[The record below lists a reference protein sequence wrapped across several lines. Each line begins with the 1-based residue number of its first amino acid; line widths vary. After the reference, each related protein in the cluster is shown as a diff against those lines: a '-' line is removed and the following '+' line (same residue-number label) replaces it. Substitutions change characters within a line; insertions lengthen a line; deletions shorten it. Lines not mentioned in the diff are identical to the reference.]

1 MMPKEVSV
9 HVTHQILLAVLD
21 GTIPQQVLQEIVKEH
36 LMALCPVCRQEIETF
51 DWRQH
56 RREVGDPSA
65 YGVQFDRVVES
76 VRGHAVQIQKER
88 REAGRWLA
96 ELRKLPAGRRRGRVA
111 GAYKRFRGQVFAEL
125 LVDEAVRSLPA
136 DPEAVHAWADLARLV
151 LDRTPAAALDPTT
164 SPPVLVRATA
174 HRGNALRLLER
185 PREAAEE
192 FRVARKL
199 VDARAVTDLSTLA
212 ELDSLEASLWTD
224 QRHLARAER
233 LLHRASL
240 LYGLLGEE
248 ELAARTRIKLG
259 LVHYD
264 QGELERAARDH
275 GRALEALTLEGA
287 PRLYLYARFN
297 LADTLEALG
306 RPCETLGLL
315 DEDRELQAEHF
326 AAKNLLRVDWLRGK
340 VARATG
346 NAAEAEERLSRA
358 REGFVAAGLG
368 YETALVSLELALVLL
383 EKGETARVRTI
394 AREALRI
401 FGAQEVHPEAFAA
414 FKLFHD
420 AALAERLTRE
430 VVEKTIRYIHD
441 AQAKPLDPGS
451 PS

>member
-1 MMPKEVSV
+1 V

-21 GTIPQQVLQEIVKEH
+21 GTIPQQVLREIVKEH

-56 RREVGDPSA
+56 RREAGDPSA
-65 YGVQFDRVVES
+65 YGVHFDRVVES
-76 VRGHAVQIQKER
+76 VRGHAVQVKRER
-88 REAGRWLA
+88 REAERWLA
-96 ELRKLPAGRRRGRVA
+96 ELRKLPAGRRRGRVT

-125 LVDEAVRSLPA
+125 LVEEAVHHVPA

-151 LDRTPAAALDPTT
+151 LGRTSAAALDPGT

-185 PREAAEE
+185 PREAAAE
-192 FRVARKL
+192 FQEARKL
-199 VDARAVTDLSTLA
+199 VDERAVTDLSTLA

-248 ELAARTRIKLG
+248 ELRARIQIQLG

-264 QGELERAARDH
+264 QGEPERAVRAH
-275 GRALEALTLEGA
+275 ERALEALTLAEA

-297 LADTLEALG
+297 LAGALEALG
-306 RPCETLGLL
+306 RPSQALALVE
-315 DEDRELQAEHF
+315 EDRQLQAEHF
-326 AAKNLLRVDWLRGK
+326 GPEELLQIDWLRGK

-346 NAAEAEERLSRA
+346 HVDEAEERLSRA

-368 YETALVSLELALVLL
+368 YETALVSLDLSLVLL

-420 AALAERLTRE
+420 AAVAERLTRE

>member
-1 MMPKEVSV
+1 MPKEVPV

-65 YGVQFDRVVES
+65 YGEHFDRVVAS
-76 VRGHAVQIQKER
+76 VRGHAVQVQKER
-88 REAGRWLA
+88 REAERWLA
-96 ELRKLPAGRRRGRVA
+96 DGRRRGRVA
-111 GAYKRFRGQVFAEL
+111 GAYKRFRGQMFAEIL
-125 LVDEAVRSLPA
+125 LEEAVRHVPA
-136 DPEAVHAWADLARLV
+136 DPEAVHTWADLAELV
-151 LDRTPAAALDPTT
+151 LGRTPSAALDPGT
-164 SPPVLVRATA
+164 SPALLVRATA

-185 PREAAEE
+185 PREAAAE
-192 FRVARKL
+192 FRAARKL
-199 VDARAVTDLSTLA
+199 VDERTVTDLSTLA

-233 LLHRASL
+233 LLHRAAL
-240 LYGLLGEE
+240 LYGLLGED
-248 ELAARTRIKLG
+248 ELRARTQIKLG

-264 QGELERAARDH
+264 QGEPERAVRAH
-275 GRALEALTLEGA
+275 ERALEGLTLDGA
-287 PRLYLYARFN
+287 PRLYAHARFN
-297 LADTLEALG
+297 LARALEVMGKPDQTLALL
-306 RPCETLGLL
+306 E
-315 DEDRELQAEHF
+315 EDREIQAVQLTCHE
-326 AAKNLLRVDWLRGK
+326 LLRVDALRGK
-340 VARATG
+340 VAWATG
-346 NAAEAEERLSRA
+346 KTAEAEKRLNRA

-368 YETALVSLELALVLL
+368 YETALVSLDLALVLL
-383 EKGETARVRTI
+383 KKGETARVRTI

-420 AALAERLTRE
+420 AALAEHLTRE
-430 VVEKTIRYIHD
+430 VVEKTIRYIHA
-441 AQAKPLDPGS
+441 AQAKPVDPSS